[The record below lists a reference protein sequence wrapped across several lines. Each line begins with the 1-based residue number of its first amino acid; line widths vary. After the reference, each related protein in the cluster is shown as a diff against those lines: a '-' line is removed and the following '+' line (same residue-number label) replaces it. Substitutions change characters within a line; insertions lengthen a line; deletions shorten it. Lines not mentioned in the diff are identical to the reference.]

1 MLFIGW
7 LDVDIDGIFLIFV
20 LGISYLE
27 IIFYEMEYSNGIF
40 KMKYNLKIYKIVCY
54 NCSDFVINII
64 YIDDF
69 IFYGVVVE
77 VVDVVFNLR

>member
-1 MLFIGW
+1 MFFLGW
-7 LDVDIDGIFLIFV
+7 EDVDIVGIILIFV

-27 IIFYEMEYSNGIF
+27 IIFYEMEYSNGILN
-40 KMKYNLKIYKIVCY
+40 MKYNLKIFKIVCY
-54 NCSDFVINII
+54 NCSNIVIDIL
-64 YIDDF
+64 YINDF